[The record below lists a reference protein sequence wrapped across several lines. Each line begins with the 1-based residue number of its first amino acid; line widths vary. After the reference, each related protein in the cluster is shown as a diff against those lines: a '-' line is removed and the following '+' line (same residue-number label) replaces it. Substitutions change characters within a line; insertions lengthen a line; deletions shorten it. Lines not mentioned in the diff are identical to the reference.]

1 MSGAMEFAAI
11 LLLCFFPF
19 LIVGSALSG
28 RSFAAGLS
36 RRLGLSHQAAVDV
49 GHLFTSSTAT
59 SNAVTGTAYVF
70 FVVGG
75 IAAASEVQ
83 STYERVFELEARGMK
98 NMLHRLAWLAFLIGA
113 ALASDAVGPWVNRIG
128 GPVLVSLF
136 GLAVFILFWWF
147 TMWLLLAGRRP
158 WRELIPSAIAT
169 GICWLG
175 MEIVFHFILSND
187 VISNDKKYGPI
198 GDVFALMSWFIAIG
212 VVIVLGAVAGVVWR
226 NRGESKTA

>member
-113 ALASDAVGPWVNRIG
+113 ALAVRCSGALGQQDWRASSGEPVRSGRLHSLLVVHHVAPTG
-128 GPVLVSLF
+128 GQAPV
-136 GLAVFILFWWF
+136 A
-147 TMWLLLAGRRP
+147 
-158 WRELIPSAIAT
+158 
-169 GICWLG
+169 
-175 MEIVFHFILSND
+175 
-187 VISNDKKYGPI
+187 
-198 GDVFALMSWFIAIG
+198 
-212 VVIVLGAVAGVVWR
+212 
-226 NRGESKTA
+226 